1 MKCPYCSHID
11 TAVLDSRDSEGL
23 GTIRRRRECLKC
35 EKRFTTYERIEM
47 IDLVVLKKDGRRE
60 NFDRNKLLSGLMKA
74 TEKRPVD
81 VEDVERTVDAIER
94 ELRRKETVEI
104 PSKTI
109 GEIVIRKLKS
119 LDKVSYIRFASVY
132 KSFEDVESFEKE
144 IKSLLNKTTVK
155 K

>member
-74 TEKRPVD
+74 TEKRPVG
-81 VEDVERTVDAIER
+81 VEEVERTVDAIER

>member
-1 MKCPYCSHID
+1 
-11 TAVLDSRDSEGL
+11 
-23 GTIRRRRECLKC
+23 
-35 EKRFTTYERIEM
+35 M

-81 VEDVERTVDAIER
+81 VEEVERTVDAIER